1 MSECCSF
8 APEEAK
14 KEEYTVYTDEL
25 AKEVGVDPRP
35 NETLVEIDEFND
47 WLFPHINNSHYRMA
61 FCQSLEAYDEAYE
74 DFMNHL
80 TNWINV
86 WKQTDFYSEI
96 TLPTAMYEHTSHWL
110 AHFHRCPSLDDRS
123 AVYYRVAQH
132 SCSLQS
138 LICQHFFWRFHLA

>member
-1 MSECCSF
+1 M
-8 APEEAK
+8 K
-14 KEEYTVYTDEL
+14 LMK
-25 AKEVGVDPRP
+25 
-35 NETLVEIDEFND
+35 I
-47 WLFPHINNSHYRMA
+47 
-61 FCQSLEAYDEAYE
+61 
-74 DFMNHL
+74 FMNHL

-138 LICQHFFWRFHLA
+138 LICQHFFFNI

>member
-8 APEEAK
+8 APEEVK

-74 DFMNHL
+74 DF
-80 TNWINV
+80 
-86 WKQTDFYSEI
+86 
-96 TLPTAMYEHTSHWL
+96 YE
-110 AHFHRCPSLDDRS
+110 SLDKLDKCLETNRFLFGDYITDSDVRAYVTLARS
-123 AVYYRVAQH
+123 
-132 SCSLQS
+132 LT
-138 LICQHFFWRFHLA
+138 

>member
-47 WLFPHINNSHYRMA
+47 YIASFAGFP
-61 FCQSLEAYDEAYE
+61 
-74 DFMNHL
+74 
-80 TNWINV
+80 
-86 WKQTDFYSEI
+86 
-96 TLPTAMYEHTSHWL
+96 
-110 AHFHRCPSLDDRS
+110 
-123 AVYYRVAQH
+123 
-132 SCSLQS
+132 
-138 LICQHFFWRFHLA
+138 

>member
-8 APEEAK
+8 VPEEAK

-47 WLFPHINNSHYRMA
+47 WQRHMMKLMKI
-61 FCQSLEAYDEAYE
+61 
-74 DFMNHL
+74 FMNHL

-96 TLPTAMYEHTSHWL
+96 TLLTVMYEHTSH
-110 AHFHRCPSLDDRS
+110 
-123 AVYYRVAQH
+123 
-132 SCSLQS
+132 
-138 LICQHFFWRFHLA
+138 

>member
-14 KEEYTVYTDEL
+14 KEEYTAYTDEL

-74 DFMNHL
+74 DF
-80 TNWINV
+80 
-86 WKQTDFYSEI
+86 
-96 TLPTAMYEHTSHWL
+96 YE
-110 AHFHRCPSLDDRS
+110 SLDKLDKCVETNRFLFGDYITDSDVRAYVTLARS
-123 AVYYRVAQH
+123 
-132 SCSLQS
+132 LP
-138 LICQHFFWRFHLA
+138 

>member
-8 APEEAK
+8 VPEEAK

-61 FCQSLEAYDEAYE
+61 FCQSP
-74 DFMNHL
+74 L
-80 TNWINV
+80 T
-86 WKQTDFYSEI
+86 SL
-96 TLPTAMYEHTSHWL
+96 LPNFSGQGRHCCVFVSG
-110 AHFHRCPSLDDRS
+110 
-123 AVYYRVAQH
+123 
-132 SCSLQS
+132 
-138 LICQHFFWRFHLA
+138 